1 MHRTAQHG
9 TRSKYAAG
17 CRCQPCTE
25 ANRTYARQLA
35 RHHRR
40 TRYGL
45 EAPTTTL
52 TDATETRQHLT
63 WLLQQGIGTRSIA
76 NHLGLSRSAIHRI
89 INGTRTHIRPAT
101 ANRILAMGRHRI
113 PNAQPDRALID
124 ATTALH
130 QIQHLLQL
138 GHRPAHLAKALGYQ
152 TRALQ
157 LPANGLITKARA
169 ERINT
174 LYQQL
179 ANRKATHA

>member
-1 MHRTAQHG
+1 MRKPPQHG

-17 CRCQPCTE
+17 CRCQPCTA

-40 TRYGL
+40 VNYGI
-45 EAPTTTL
+45 EPRTVTL
-52 TDATETRQHLT
+52 IDATETRQHLT
-63 WLLQQGIGTRSIA
+63 WLLQQGIGTRSLA
-76 NHLGLSRSAIHRI
+76 DHLGLSRSAIHRI
-89 INGTRTHIRPAT
+89 LNGSRTHIRPGT
-101 ANRILAMGRHRI
+101 ADQILAMGRHRI
-113 PNAQPDRALID
+113 PTAQPARALID

-130 QIQHLLQL
+130 QIRQLLEL

-157 LPANGLITKARA
+157 LPTNGRITKARA

-179 ANRKATHA
+179 TIRKHSHA